1 MLRRQFK
8 LKTIFVVVTLAAI
21 CCAALSRLPNEL
33 SEEARCAVIGLIV
46 LPAATFFGG
55 LALWAIISL
64 LANSFGRLGR
74 LVIRR

>member
-1 MLRRQFK
+1 MLRPQFK
-8 LKTIFVVVTLAAI
+8 LRTIFVVVTLAAI
-21 CCAALSRLPNEL
+21 CCAALSWLPNEL

-55 LALWAIISL
+55 LAFWAVISL
-64 LANSFGRLGR
+64 LANGLDRLGR